1 MDTSGIGRGARTKP
15 STCWFKHPQ
24 VRPPRAIRACRAGV
38 AKRPSGMTRDGMSR
52 RELIRMTSGLL
63 VAPVLTACGAS
74 RGPAAERLA
83 APVPVLGERLTP
95 GWHTLGTG
103 GERDG
108 VVSVPA
114 ATGPLPL
121 IVMLHGAGGTGRRAA
136 QLLGPGPG
144 EAGCIVLAPDARAS
158 TWDAVTGPF
167 GPDVAFVSRAL
178 AHVVAR
184 CDVDPSRVALA
195 GFSDGATYALA
206 LGRANGDRFTHL
218 LAFSP
223 GFLIPARPTGAPVI
237 FVSHGVADQ
246 ILPIDRCS
254 RRLVPALRR
263 RGYRVRYREFEGRHE
278 VPPAVVH
285 EGLAWFLDRAGT
297 SDPA

>member
-1 MDTSGIGRGARTKP
+1 
-15 STCWFKHPQ
+15 
-24 VRPPRAIRACRAGV
+24 
-38 AKRPSGMTRDGMSR
+38 
-52 RELIRMTSGLL
+52 
-63 VAPVLTACGAS
+63 
-74 RGPAAERLA
+74 
-83 APVPVLGERLTP
+83 
-95 GWHTLGTG
+95 
-103 GERDG
+103 
-108 VVSVPA
+108 
-114 ATGPLPL
+114 
-121 IVMLHGAGGTGRRAA
+121 
-136 QLLGPGPG
+136 
-144 EAGCIVLAPDARAS
+144 
-158 TWDAVTGPF
+158 
-167 GPDVAFVSRAL
+167 VAFVSRAL

-184 CDVDPSRVALA
+184 CDVDPTRVALA

-263 RGYRVRYREFEGRHE
+263 QGYRVRYREFEGRHE
-278 VPPAVVH
+278 VPPAVVQ